1 MPSPQ
6 AITDFIFLQDAPRP
20 CDVILIPGCSHP
32 ELPEFA
38 ARPYR
43 EGYAPLLLPSGRFSI
58 KREDFPSQRLRGTRY
73 EGTYPTEFDF
83 LRRVLTDNGVPDSAI
98 LREDRAAHTLENA
111 FFSRQALDAAGLRV
125 HTAIVCCQAF
135 HARRAFLSYARA
147 FPEARL
153 LTVPV
158 ETQGISRDSWFA
170 AEEGRR
176 RVCGELERCRRYFG
190 ETPPDFS

>member
-32 ELPEFA
+32 ELPEVA
-38 ARPYR
+38 ARPDR
-43 EGYAPLLLPSGRFSI
+43 EGSAPLLLPSGRFSI
-58 KREDFPSQRLRGTRY
+58 KREGFPSQRLRGTRY

-111 FFSRQALDAAGLRV
+111 FFSRKALDAAGLRV

-176 RVCGELERCRRYFG
+176 RVCGELERCRRYFC
-190 ETPPDFS
+190 ETPPDFP

>member
-1 MPSPQ
+1 MPSP
-6 AITDFIFLQDAPRP
+6 QDAPRP

-58 KREDFPSQRLRGTRY
+58 KREGFPSQRLRGTRY
-73 EGTYPTEFDF
+73 EGIYPTEFDF

-190 ETPPDFS
+190 ETPPDFP

>member
-20 CDVILIPGCSHP
+20 CDVILIPGCCHP

-38 ARPYR
+38 ARLYR

-58 KREDFPSQRLRGTRY
+58 KRERFPDERLRGTRY
-73 EGTYPTEFDF
+73 EGTYLTEFGF
-83 LRRVLTDNGVPDSAI
+83 LRRVLLDNGVPDSAI

-111 FFSRQALDAAGLRV
+111 FFSRQALDASGLRV
-125 HTAIVCCQAF
+125 RTAIVCCQAF

-158 ETQGISRDSWFA
+158 ETQGISRDNWFKTQ
-170 AEEGRR
+170 EGRR
-176 RVCGELERCRRYFG
+176 RVRGELERCRRYFG
-190 ETPPDFS
+190 ETPLGFP